1 MLSLRITM
9 SASLPGR
16 NASFLLLLKFD
27 ERRAHD
33 VGFHRLWKRDL
44 FLRNPPVEILAIKG
58 RPGDCSVKSQQA
70 VWVGEPTTGPMR
82 CHRTGVAPL
91 LRGPRIR
98 LCCRMVSGKI
108 RARFTA

>member
-44 FLRNPPVEILAIKG
+44 FLPESTRQQPDRCAVTEPVL
-58 RPGDCSVKSQQA
+58 
-70 VWVGEPTTGPMR
+70 
-82 CHRTGVAPL
+82 
-91 LRGPRIR
+91 R
-98 LCCRMVSGKI
+98 LCF
-108 RARFTA
+108 AALE